1 MKETLE
7 LKTQTSTSCCWSREV
22 VYFVREGRVDSMTSR
37 WRQMKSKNMGA
48 GLESYATTVYAIHGL
63 GREQIIITLF
73 YKSFYITQM
82 TRFFLVAFLYFSHEN
97 ILNAGPIQSTYWAIK
112 LNKISCSIQF
122 NTSNDNATLDELL
135 HGSETCELLVAS
147 ISKRVVTKEKT
158 PNNDIFSQKKHT
170 LLFHLPMVLQAE
182 VSNSSNSENY
192 NSKDDTN
199 NSSSRWTTWS

>member
-1 MKETLE
+1 MKANEVKEHGSETGILCNYSICNSWFGCGANHNYVILKELLHYSNETL
-7 LKTQTSTSCCWSREV
+7 
-22 VYFVREGRVDSMTSR
+22 
-37 WRQMKSKNMGA
+37 
-48 GLESYATTVYAIHGL
+48 
-63 GREQIIITLF
+63 
-73 YKSFYITQM
+73 
-82 TRFFLVAFLYFSHEN
+82 FFVAFLNFSHEN

-112 LNKISCSIQF
+112 LNKNSCSIQF

-170 LLFHLPMVLQAE
+170 SLFHLPMVLQAE
-182 VSNSSNSENY
+182 VSNSSNSENC

>member
-1 MKETLE
+1 M
-7 LKTQTSTSCCWSREV
+7 
-22 VYFVREGRVDSMTSR
+22 
-37 WRQMKSKNMGA
+37 
-48 GLESYATTVYAIHGL
+48 
-63 GREQIIITLF
+63 
-73 YKSFYITQM
+73 
-82 TRFFLVAFLYFSHEN
+82 
-97 ILNAGPIQSTYWAIK
+97 
-112 LNKISCSIQF
+112 QF

-170 LLFHLPMVLQAE
+170 SLFHLPMALQAE

-199 NSSSRWTTWS
+199 NSSSR